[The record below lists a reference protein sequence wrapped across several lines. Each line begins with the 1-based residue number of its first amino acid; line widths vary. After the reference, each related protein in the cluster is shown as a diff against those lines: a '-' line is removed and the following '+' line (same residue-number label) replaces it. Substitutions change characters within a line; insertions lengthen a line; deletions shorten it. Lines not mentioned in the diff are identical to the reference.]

1 MSKEIA
7 KCPVQG
13 CRKKL
18 DSNNLPLEYCD
29 YQQGRCP
36 MYKAE
41 FTFLAAMIYIGIFIV
56 LFGVIWFTM

>member
-1 MSKEIA
+1 
-7 KCPVQG
+7 
-13 CRKKL
+13 
-18 DSNNLPLEYCD
+18 
-29 YQQGRCP
+29 